1 MFATAQDERI
11 YDDAEYVGSD
21 EFYAM
26 LECNRLNRTHPFAPF
41 IVQRVEQT
49 YEGSVFYLWAVVE
62 RP

>member
-21 EFYAM
+21 EFYAT
-26 LECNRLNRTHPFAPF
+26 LECNRLNRTHPFSPF

-49 YEGSVFYLWAVVE
+49 YKGSVFYLWAVVE